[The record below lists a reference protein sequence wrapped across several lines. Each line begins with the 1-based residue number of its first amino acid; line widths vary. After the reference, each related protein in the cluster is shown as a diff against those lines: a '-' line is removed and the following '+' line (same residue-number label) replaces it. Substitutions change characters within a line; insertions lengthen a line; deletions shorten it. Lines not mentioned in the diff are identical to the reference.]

1 MVWNNIIVIVELKIE
16 KLEIRKDNLILLL
29 NL

>member
-1 MVWNNIIVIVELKIE
+1 MVWNNVIVIVELKIE